1 MKEDTTEEVITPEVM
16 PDNLPAETLS
26 LHVDFDA
33 LKGWITAKASRA
45 DGLEPTA
52 ETKAEAKRIRA
63 ELAGLRDKCKE
74 AKTKVRTA
82 LLAPLE
88 PYEKAIND
96 LIEIVESKRIPL
108 DNKIKA
114 IDEALKAKQRE
125 DLTKYL
131 RTLVDASFPDEAMRT
146 AEYWNGLIDANPKLT
161 NISTSLKSAKEFL
174 AKTVEDRKNELE
186 VIRSTYSLKGPD
198 YVAKAEL
205 EFSKT
210 FNQAE
215 TMRRVNEFI
224 REEEL
229 IAERRRRAEQEERER
244 QAAAAAKPAEAPAP
258 VVAPDS
264 GDEGTG
270 RTSDVRPETGT
281 TSSVRQQDEEA
292 TGELKPARYVATL
305 KITATVE
312 QLKGLKAYILENG
325 MAYEKV
331 GEVARIG

>member
-33 LKGWITAKASRA
+33 LKGWITAKASKA

-52 ETKAEAKRIRA
+52 ETKAEAKKIRA

-82 LLAPLE
+82 LLAPFE

-114 IDEALKAKQRE
+114 IDEVLKAKQRE

-161 NISTSLKSAKEFL
+161 NISTSLKSAKEFI

-258 VVAPDS
+258 VVAPEPAQEPAPKVS
-264 GDEGTG
+264 TG
-270 RTSDVRPETGT
+270 P
-281 TSSVRQQDEEA
+281 
-292 TGELKPARYVATL
+292 TGETSAPPPSAAQQPARYAATL
-305 KITATVE
+305 KITATVD
-312 QLKGLKAYILENG
+312 QLKGLKEYILEHG

-331 GEVARIG
+331 GEVERVG

>member
-1 MKEDTTEEVITPEVM
+1 MKDDTTEEVITPEVM

-52 ETKAEAKRIRA
+52 ETKSEAKRIRA

-82 LLAPLE
+82 LLAPFE

-198 YVAKAEL
+198 CVAKAEL

-229 IAERRRRAEQEERER
+229 IAERRRRAEQEEREKKG
-244 QAAAAAKPAEAPAP
+244 QVGSTGSEGS
-258 VVAPDS
+258 VGSEGSEVS
-264 GDEGTG
+264 G
-270 RTSDVRPETGT
+270 ETGP
-281 TSSVRQQDEEA
+281 
-292 TGELKPARYVATL
+292 TGETAAPPPSAAPQPARYVATL

-325 MAYEKV
+325 MDYEKV

>member
-33 LKGWITAKASRA
+33 LKGWITAKASKA

-52 ETKAEAKRIRA
+52 ETKAEAKKIRA

-82 LLAPLE
+82 LLAPFE

-114 IDEALKAKQRE
+114 IDEALKAKQRD

-161 NISTSLKSAKEFL
+161 NISTSLKSAKEFI

-186 VIRSTYSLKGPD
+186 VIRSTYAMKGPD

-258 VVAPDS
+258 VVAPEPVQEPAPQGS
-264 GDEGTG
+264 TGPTGDTAAPHP
-270 RTSDVRPETGT
+270 SAAPH
-281 TSSVRQQDEEA
+281 
-292 TGELKPARYVATL
+292 PARYAATL
-305 KITATVE
+305 RVTATVE
-312 QLKGLKAYILENG
+312 QLKGLKAYILEHG

-331 GEVARIG
+331 GEVVRVG